1 MKELFKKCYCIK
13 GHYKVSDYMNSPH
26 SIKYRM
32 KNRHSYDVIEMN
44 RTVKFGPEYNE
55 WVNDVYGYAIDVD
68 DMTFY
73 YDHKQFKRY
82 VLIDC
87 KEIRKAKLEKI
98 GKVGPNI

>member
-13 GHYKVSDYMNSPH
+13 GHYKVADGYTPH

-32 KNRHSYDVIEMN
+32 KNRYSYDVIEMT
-44 RTVKFGPEYNE
+44 RTVKVGPEYAD
-55 WVNDVYGYAIDVD
+55 WVDETYGYAIDVD
-68 DMTFY
+68 NMTFY
-73 YDHKQFKRY
+73 YDPQQFKRY
-82 VLIDC
+82 FLIDC